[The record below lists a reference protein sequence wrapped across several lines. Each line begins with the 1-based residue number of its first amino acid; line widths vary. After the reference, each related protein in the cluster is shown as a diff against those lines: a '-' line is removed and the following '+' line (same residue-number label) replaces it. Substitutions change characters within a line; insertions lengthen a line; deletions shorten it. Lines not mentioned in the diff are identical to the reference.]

1 MIEVGALT
9 VIDFKTYTV
18 LKIDEEGMAHLKD
31 VTTAQGRPMKMRA
44 TLVPYF
50 ENGEF
55 ITPEPEPLEK
65 HKIKT
70 KLSIR
75 KIAKEEIEMPLS
87 NSAVRLIAEWADTA
101 IRNIAINAQ
110 KNAIARGSNSITAA
124 HIFWMETNM
133 QVEGYWP
140 THLDYVKKED

>member
-1 MIEVGALT
+1 MN
-9 VIDFKTYTV
+9 K
-18 LKIDEEGMAHLKD
+18 EEIIYKYLYR
-31 VTTAQGRPMKMRA
+31 TCNAQWRA
-44 TLVPYF
+44 T
-50 ENGEF
+50 
-55 ITPEPEPLEK
+55 ITND
-65 HKIKT
+65 
-70 KLSIR
+70 IR